1 MAHEAPRQWE
11 SPTTHWL
18 PACESIRAFVRG
30 SCRGVAGVKATWHSL
45 CAGSGRRCAPRAWGC
60 GRWRSRPGNR
70 PLRTGA
76 ESLRRLER
84 TKRKAGPLP
93 IMVLCISK
101 HLPPLKRH
109 RDAQT
114 SSSDFKTFRILYI
127 LSTYCLA
134 LILRDFPDGLC

>member
-1 MAHEAPRQWE
+1 METTLKRKSYPVTLCLVRDRGDLASTTGRYFCRSCTVLCAIVQLCLTLCKPMDY
-11 SPTTHWL
+11 SPPGFSVYGIFQEGIQDQVAIFYT
-18 PACESIRAFVRG
+18 RG
-30 SCRGVAGVKATWHSL
+30 S
-45 CAGSGRRCAPRAWGC
+45 
-60 GRWRSRPGNR
+60 SRP
-70 PLRTGA
+70 
-76 ESLRRLER
+76 
-84 TKRKAGPLP
+84 GPLP